1 MNKSVDE
8 RLLPQGEYIDA
19 LNVRAGSTEDSEIG
33 AIENSKG
40 NELLT
45 NIPGGITTLEY
56 NGTALDE
63 SNGAMCIG
71 AYEDGANETI
81 YFFVT
86 SNIVDII
93 ASWTVAEDGV
103 SGSIR
108 YHVISTSVL
117 NFNKQNRIVGI
128 NKVDDL
134 LFFTDNYNQPRK
146 INVTRSYGEPQND
159 VDLITEDDLSVIVKP
174 PFNSPVI
181 SSFTSEKR
189 GNYLEDKVIT
199 FSYRWRYQ
207 DGEYSALS
215 PFSEA
220 AFEPS
225 PFFINV
231 DGAFNG
237 GMKNRINNAVV
248 EVETGSDRVEEIQ
261 ICFKRSGN
269 NNVYVIDNY
278 NKENLSIDSNSTFNI
293 NFDNSKIYTVLPQD
307 ELFRLYDNVP
317 RFAKAQTI
325 MGNRIMYGNYVDGY
339 DMDVVEGQQSV
350 EVDID
355 ANLVSFETFTKP
367 VLTSQSDSSRYDID
381 PANQNY
387 TVTDARSD
395 IDFSSFLSS
404 DKLKKGSIINFLIN
418 ISHDSYTTT
427 GTAPTDFQKSFNIS
441 SSFVL
446 GKNYTSAN
454 ELVSSPEFA
463 SFIGTTNNIQPIA
476 SADDGGTLTD
486 IFNSNV
492 STSSIPA
499 GYSKAGSGLTAI
511 GQGFDYNS
519 AGPNIILITCNA
531 MKYTHATDPDIYEYF
546 SFNVFA
552 VTVTSPDGFQT
563 LHSNRN
569 YELGI
574 VYLDEYGRQSTVFT
588 STGNSVY
595 TPAYSSS
602 KKNQIEFKINSE
614 PPYWATAYRPVIKPS
629 YGTYETIYCFNNIFE
644 NSGFAYFLLEG
655 ENSKKVNEGDKL
667 IVKVDSGGPT
677 QNLVETTVLEVEAK
691 ERNFLIPG
699 GAVSDIQ
706 QPAGVYMKLRPTNF
720 SVDSNI
726 YTDSEDLV
734 FNAITE
740 FHNGLIV
747 DDKNSSISDRGMETA
762 LLSEDDGT
770 GTHVP
775 VPIPQGSVVTLLIQT
790 GWSRAVGCVA
800 INADTN
806 GPTAQYVAERDYTDF
821 REMVIA
827 QQIDFAEGMIYY
839 NQSSILECYP
849 VTQDN
854 TLYTGTTPPVEAAGS
869 NPPEGENRIDFYQN
883 TSTGE
888 LFLRSISGAT
898 ISEAWQATNGR
909 VDPDILSL
917 YSFTFIDFQLQ
928 RSAAS
933 GNGVGGFVFET
944 KPVSIDNDIYF
955 ESSETFLIEN
965 GLHKGN
971 QQNQLQNTPAVSL
984 LDFHDC
990 YTFGNGVES
999 YKVED
1004 LIGGDSVVI
1013 GQRTTAV
1020 SEQDY
1025 KKAHRFASITYS
1037 GVYNAETNLNK
1048 LNQFNLSLANF
1059 SDLEKSFGNI
1069 GILHARETDLLV
1081 LQEDRVSYVL
1091 QGKNLLSDSVGGGAI
1106 TSVPEVLGTQIA
1118 RNEEYGISSDAE
1130 TFVHFGNEVYFT
1142 DSKRGAVLNLVGGSF
1157 KQDKL
1162 VPISELG
1169 MRSFF
1174 RDTFIESFRSY
1185 KLGGFDPY
1193 MNEYVLTINEDEQDV
1208 VTEIIEEVECSADN
1222 EFTTELINQ
1231 DIYEVEF
1238 DPFIGTVEIDYTVQS
1253 VNQTIMQVV
1262 WDNTQVV
1269 NSVISGTG
1277 SVSFTKT
1284 KNYPDTATVTIS
1296 CPGLDVQPC
1305 NAGMDVLFLLDYS
1318 SLDGTP
1324 PGVPSTWMP
1333 ENIQTLKNDMSS
1345 IITTIEQQSGGDYR
1359 LGLVTY
1365 EAVDNTDVPTA
1376 TGSVTTVGGADR
1388 LIDSNANFPNSIS
1401 GDPARGLNPFDGS
1414 NVNSKI
1420 SSTELEM
1427 VASGLFNAVG
1437 LPYAAGPE
1445 VTNAGSWPKYTVQ
1458 GDYHYLPSAQKYIN
1472 TDSSYSQYVTCFE
1485 KFSTGNKDSFNR
1497 YLRSISIEPNSLT
1510 IGQVTSVS
1518 ANKLIDSSAT
1528 FITNG
1533 IRPGDVIYKYASNP
1547 SVWSAGVSATVVS
1560 VDSET
1565 QLTLDADIF
1574 TSSGSGHKY
1583 IFGTTVGTDAVRGTT
1598 PIIFKSQ
1605 PSGVALSRIVE
1616 HNLAGAF
1623 RNNVNKQI
1631 ILYTNTKPGGENAF
1645 HNQVDADEF
1654 LRLASIC
1661 NDLGIVLNIIGPN
1674 ENPYE
1679 ANTNVYTDAASITNG
1694 VRINSFASGSV
1705 LSAIESTCGAERT
1718 IPSYRCDQ
1726 NISSLALSSISTYTY
1741 KLDLGNTTGS
1751 AFVNFSSANPMS
1763 VSVEYNGTTYTGGPN
1778 VSGQVE
1784 IPVTT
1789 QSLAT
1794 TSIATVT
1801 LTSDTNQ
1808 TGVSITHTCPVLP
1821 PERKVYLVVLNDA
1834 NQAGETITNSYKV
1847 NSNTPYSV
1855 DTVFDADGVSEE
1867 SSVSGFTDGSNLNIP
1882 LNGNTVTITSTK
1894 VPGQTGDFNP
1904 CNSIGLYVGPEQDLS
1919 PDFLLNNATFG
1930 TITSTTAADGTET
1943 NETTFT
1949 VTSQDEGEN
1958 PDAIYLIWNY
1968 RDNLPNV
1975 LQEIDVQGITQGGNI
1990 NIPLINSSTVTNVTY
2005 PVTISITPS
2014 PSYGT
2019 VTKTNGDP
2027 IPSGGFVAVN
2037 EGEAVVKY
2045 TQDGSSNLVDT
2056 FGYTISSG
2064 GTCSASNVVN
2074 TESIAITENTYLYFN
2089 FDQSGSIILEQT
2101 ILTNLVRNGKLK
2113 EALLPFYNNDSDEYD
2128 KKVYVYPGTNYQIYS
2143 NYKFLSKSDPSA
2155 VKIQLVN
2162 RTVVRDFTFGTN
2174 QQLEGGFIGD
2184 PQEILTTSKVGG
2196 FLISSERSLP
2206 ATHKVIGK
2214 ITAIQYGNYGV
2225 YTVDTTVPEAEPD
2238 ALKRTGSSNPFDQLI
2253 YVDSLDGDPP
2263 LDRLGAWG
2271 NERTW
2276 LVLQDHKQQSLL
2288 YRNQINENK
2297 GTAFEE
2303 SFYLPE
2309 DGFESTTWTPLL
2321 GTEEGA
2327 SPSDKPDNVV
2337 MFVFQD
2343 EATTNTTQQMGETSG
2358 KSTSEFPYIT
2368 ADYPYFSIR
2377 GGQRTFFDTAANSP
2391 NHSGDIKN
2399 LRRRVELLNQ
2409 NNPNFYK
2416 ANIFFMSPNHD
2427 GIPKSDDKM
2436 FKEYLQAVQNG
2447 TGIYSG
2453 DNGLSDL
2460 SSVFN
2465 IDYDTR
2471 KSATRQVTRFSNG
2484 NVLLELVEA
2493 PLVPAQY
2500 STSEG
2505 QRFSSWDDY
2514 YLFKITKSLLDLGF
2528 ANPGGWPVVN

>member
-103 SGSIR
+103 SGAIR

-146 INVTRSYGEPQND
+146 INVTRSYAEPEND

-355 ANLVSFETFTKP
+355 ANLVSFETFTEP

-387 TVTDARSD
+387 TVTDARSA

-454 ELVSSPEFA
+454 DLVSSPEFA
-463 SFIGTTNNIQPIA
+463 SFIGTTNNIKPIA
-476 SADDGGTLTD
+476 SSDDGGTLTD

-629 YGTYETIYCFNNIFE
+629 YSTYETIYCFNNIFE

-734 FNAITE
+734 FNAISS
-740 FHNGLIV
+740 FYNGLIV
-747 DDKNSSISDRGMETA
+747 DDRNSSISDRGMETA

-775 VPIPQGSVVTLLIQT
+775 VPIPQGSVVSLLIQT
-790 GWSRAVGCVA
+790 GWAPSEGCHA
-800 INADTN
+800 INADTS
-806 GPTAQYVAERDYTDF
+806 GPTVQYVAERDYTDF

-888 LFLRSISGAT
+888 LFLRSITGAT
-898 ISEAWQATNGR
+898 VSEVWRALNGR
-909 VDPDILSL
+909 VAPEYLKDYP
-917 YSFTFIDFQLQ
+917 FTFIEFQLQ

-933 GNGVGGFVFET
+933 ENGVGGFVFET

-1208 VTEIIEEVECSADN
+1208 VTEIIEEVECSSDN

-1231 DIYEVEF
+1231 DTYEVQF

-1253 VNQTIMQVV
+1253 INETIMQVV
-1262 WDNTQVV
+1262 WDDTQVV

-1277 SVSFTKT
+1277 SVSFSKT

-1305 NAGMDVLFLLDYS
+1305 NAGMDVLFLVDYS
-1318 SLDGTP
+1318 SLSGQ
-1324 PGVPSTWMP
+1324 TWMP
-1333 ENIQTLKNDMSS
+1333 EHLQTLKNDMSS

-1365 EAVDNTDVPTA
+1365 ESIEDSLIPSFNGETTA
-1376 TGSVTTVGGADR
+1376 VGGADR
-1388 LIDSNANFPNSIS
+1388 LIDSNANFV
-1401 GDPARGLNPFDGS
+1401 GVFQTARGLNPFDGS
-1414 NVNSKI
+1414 NVSFKI
-1420 SSTELEM
+1420 SSTELQ
-1427 VASGLFNAVG
+1427 VADDGYFNVVGMPYAVG
-1437 LPYAAGPE
+1437 PE
-1445 VTNAGSWPKYTVQ
+1445 ITGDWPKYTVQ
-1458 GDYHYLPSAQKYIN
+1458 GDYHYLPSAQKYID
-1472 TDSSYSQYVTCFE
+1472 TDSSYIPYITCFE
-1485 KFSTGNKDSFNR
+1485 KLSAGNKDSFNR
-1497 YLRSISIEPNSLT
+1497 YLRSIGRNSNA
-1510 IGQVTSVS
+1510 TSHLQGS
-1518 ANKLIDSSAT
+1518 TTSTATNKLIDGNAT
-1528 FITNG
+1528 FVTDG
-1533 IRPGDVIYKYASNP
+1533 IRPGDVIYKYQSDP
-1547 SVWSAGVSATVVS
+1547 STWSSGISATVVS

-1565 QLTLDADIF
+1565 QLTLDANIF
-1574 TSSGSGHKY
+1574 SPVVGDLWTY
-1583 IFGTTVGTDAVRGTT
+1583 GTQQGTDAVRGNT
-1598 PIIFKSQ
+1598 PLIYKSQ

-1631 ILYTNTKPGGENAF
+1631 ILYTNTKPGGENAV
-1645 HNQVDADEF
+1645 HNQVNADEF
-1654 LRLASIC
+1654 RRLASIC
-1661 NDLGIVLNIIGPN
+1661 NDLGIVLNIVGPD
-1674 ENPYE
+1674 ENP
-1679 ANTNVYTDAASITNG
+1679 NVPDTWNVYSDAVSITNG

-1726 NISSLALSSISTYTY
+1726 DITSLSLSSISTYTY

-1763 VSVEYNGTTYTGGPN
+1763 ISVEYNGTTYTGGPN

-1801 LTSDTNQ
+1801 LASDTNQ

-1867 SSVSGFTDGSNLNIP
+1867 SSVSGFTDGSNVNIP
-1882 LNGNTVTITSTK
+1882 LNGDTVTITSTK
-1894 VPGQTGDFNP
+1894 IPGESTGDFNP

-1919 PDFLLNNATFG
+1919 PDFLLNNAKFG

-1943 NETTFT
+1943 NETTLP
-1949 VTSQDEGEN
+1949 VESQDEGEN

-1968 RDNLPNV
+1968 RDNLPN
-1975 LQEIDVQGITQGGNI
+1975 LGEAIRFPNILQGGNA
-1990 NIPLINSSTVTNVTY
+1990 NIPLLNEASNIIY
-2005 PVTISITPS
+2005 PVTVSITVAPS
-2014 PSYGT
+2014 HGI
-2019 VTKTNGDP
+2019 VTRTDDST
-2027 IPSGGFVAVN
+2027 IPPEGFVAAN
-2037 EGEAVVKY
+2037 KEEAIVKY
-2045 TQDGSSNLVDT
+2045 THDDSTNLIDNFT
-2056 FGYTISSG
+2056 FSISSG
-2064 GTCSASNVVN
+2064 GTCSATN
-2074 TESIAITENTYLYFN
+2074 TVETRAIEITPNTYIYFYFDNSGSMGTTNSLLRNMALNEMKNAFLPFYEDDEELYFN
-2089 FDQSGSIILEQT
+2089 RVFVH
-2101 ILTNLVRNGKLK
+2101 NLPLI
-2113 EALLPFYNNDSDEYD
+2113 
-2128 KKVYVYPGTNYQIYS
+2128 T
-2143 NYKFLSKSDPSA
+2143 DPSSPYYSSQQ
-2155 VKIQLVN
+2155 KSI
-2162 RTVVRDFTFGTN
+2162 DYTN
-2174 QQLEGGFIGD
+2174 NHPVTGG
-2184 PQEILTTSKVGG
+2184 VW
-2196 FLISSERSLP
+2196 R
-2206 ATHKVIGK
+2206 
-2214 ITAIQYGNYGV
+2214 
-2225 YTVDTTVPEAEPD
+2225 
-2238 ALKRTGSSNPFDQLI
+2238 
-2253 YVDSLDGDPP
+2253 
-2263 LDRLGAWG
+2263 

-2276 LVLQDHKQQSLL
+2276 LAALDIKQNGFSERVIGNVLKNGTFSLTDGPNFALTEVSEDSFVVEQEEEIFNELTPLYGSEATGAPETDRPDKVVVIIFGDESESPNGEL
-2288 YRNQINENK
+2288 YRYANAYWDPNRTPTNAHKTDVRLLKSRINSLNATNPDFYSLIVFGGLNK
-2297 GTAFEE
+2297 FTITNRNLYIGTPQVWSNVNITLKYNE
-2303 SFYLPE
+2303 YLRALKEGSNYEIPAWIRTDYGPSKYVGE
-2309 DGFESTTWTPLL
+2309 DGLSTYIV
-2321 GTEEGA
+2321 GGEGA
-2327 SPSDKPDNVV
+2327 SNNPSI
-2337 MFVFQD
+2337 
-2343 EATTNTTQQMGETSG
+2343 TINTDLVLAEGSDTRPESDDIPFIPEPYRSNTSLN
-2358 KSTSEFPYIT
+2358 P
-2368 ADYPYFSIR
+2368 
-2377 GGQRTFFDTAANSP
+2377 GQRT
-2391 NHSGDIKN
+2391 
-2399 LRRRVELLNQ
+2399 
-2409 NNPNFYK
+2409 
-2416 ANIFFMSPNHD
+2416 
-2427 GIPKSDDKM
+2427 
-2436 FKEYLQAVQNG
+2436 
-2447 TGIYSG
+2447 
-2453 DNGLSDL
+2453 
-2460 SSVFN
+2460 
-2465 IDYDTR
+2465 
-2471 KSATRQVTRFSNG
+2471 RF
-2484 NVLLELVEA
+2484 L
-2493 PLVPAQY
+2493 
-2500 STSEG
+2500 T
-2505 QRFSSWDDY
+2505 WKDY
-2514 YLFKITKSLLDLGF
+2514 YLFNITLELLNLGF
-2528 ANPGGWPVVN
+2528 ENPDNKWPIVDSSI

>member
-103 SGSIR
+103 SGAIR

-146 INVTRSYGEPQND
+146 INVTRSYGEPVAD
-159 VDLITEDDLSVIVKP
+159 VDSITEDDLSVIVKP
-174 PFNSPVI
+174 PFNCPVI

-269 NNVYVIDNY
+269 NNIYVIDNY
-278 NKENLSIDSNSTFNI
+278 NKENLDIDSNSTFNI

-454 ELVSSPEFA
+454 DLVSSPEFA
-463 SFIGTTNNIQPIA
+463 SFIGTTNNIKPIA
-476 SADDGGTLTD
+476 SSDDGGTLTD

-519 AGPNIILITCNA
+519 AGPNIIFITCNA

-726 YTDSEDLV
+726 YTDGEDLV

-740 FHNGLIV
+740 FNDGLTV
-747 DDKNSSISDRGMETA
+747 DDKNNSISDRGMETA

-775 VPIPQGSVVTLLIQT
+775 VPIPQGSVVTLTIQT
-790 GWSRAVGCVA
+790 GWAPSVGCFA
-800 INADTN
+800 INSTDTSVN
-806 GPTAQYVAERDYTDF
+806 QYVAKRDYTDF

-827 QQIDFAEGMIYY
+827 QQIDFAEGMIYF
-839 NQSSILECYP
+839 NQGSILKCYP
-849 VTQDN
+849 VTQDD
-854 TLYTGTTPPVEAAGS
+854 TLYTGTTSPVEAAGS
-869 NPPEGENRIDFYQN
+869 NPPEGQNRIDFYQN

-888 LFLRSISGAT
+888 FFLRSITGST
-898 ISEAWQATNGR
+898 ISEAWQAANGR
-909 VDPDILSL
+909 VSPESLRL
-917 YSFTFIDFQLQ
+917 YSFTFIEFQLQ

-933 GNGVGGFVFET
+933 ENGVGGFVFET

-1091 QGKNLLSDSVGGGAI
+1091 QGKNLLSDSVGGGAV

-1157 KQDKL
+1157 KQDQL

-1231 DIYEVEF
+1231 DIYEVQF

-1253 VNQTIMQVV
+1253 INETIMQVV
-1262 WDNTQVV
+1262 WDDTQVV

-1318 SLDGTP
+1318 SLNGNTPGT
-1324 PGVPSTWMP
+1324 PSTWMP
-1333 ENIQTLKNDMSS
+1333 EHIQTLKNDMSS

-1365 EAVDNTDVPTA
+1365 ESIEDSLIPSFNGET
-1376 TGSVTTVGGADR
+1376 TTVGGENR
-1388 LIDSNANFPNSIS
+1388 LIDSNASFL
-1401 GDPARGLNPFDGS
+1401 GATQKARGLNPYDGS
-1414 NVNSKI
+1414 NVAIRRSQ
-1420 SSTELEM
+1420 TELQL
-1427 VASGLFNAVG
+1427 VDDGYFNVVGMPYAVG
-1437 LPYAAGPE
+1437 PQITGD
-1445 VTNAGSWPKYTVQ
+1445 WPKYTVQ
-1458 GDYHYLPSAQKYIN
+1458 GDYHYLPSAQKYID
-1472 TDSSYSQYVTCFE
+1472 TDSSYIPYITCFE
-1485 KFSTGNKDSFNR
+1485 KLSSGNKDSFNR
-1497 YLRSISIEPNSLT
+1497 YLRSIGRNNFANSHLE
-1510 IGQVTSVS
+1510 GSSTST
-1518 ANKLIDSSAT
+1518 ATNKLIDGNAT
-1528 FITNG
+1528 FVTDG
-1533 IRPGDVIYKYASNP
+1533 IRPGDVIYKYQTDEPLNWAN
-1547 SVWSAGVSATVVS
+1547 GTSATVVS

-1565 QLTLDADIF
+1565 QLTLDANIF
-1574 TSSGSGHKY
+1574 FPAVGDLWTY
-1583 IFGTTVGTDAVRGTT
+1583 GTQQGTDAVRETT
-1598 PIIFKSQ
+1598 PVIFKSQ

-1631 ILYTNTKPGGENAF
+1631 ILYTNTKPGGENAL
-1645 HNQVDADEF
+1645 HNQVDTDEF

-1674 ENPYE
+1674 ENPHE
-1679 ANTNVYTDAASITNG
+1679 PNTNVYADAVSITNG

-1726 NISSLALSSISTYTY
+1726 DITSLSLSSISTYTY
-1741 KLDLGNTTGS
+1741 NLDLGTTTGS
-1751 AFVNFSSANPMS
+1751 AFVNSSSANPMS
-1763 VSVEYNGTTYTGGPN
+1763 ISVEYNGTTYTGGPG
-1778 VSGQVE
+1778 VSVQVE

-1801 LTSDTNQ
+1801 LASDTNQ

-1821 PERKVYLVVLNDA
+1821 PERKVYLVVLNDE
-1834 NQAGETITNSYKV
+1834 NQGGDTITNSYKV
-1847 NSNTPYSV
+1847 NSNTPYSFN
-1855 DTVFDADGVSEE
+1855 TLFDEDGVSEE
-1867 SSVSGFTDGSNLNIP
+1867 SSVSGFTDGSNVNIP

-1943 NETTFT
+1943 NETTLP
-1949 VTSQDEGEN
+1949 VESQDEGEN

-1968 RDNLPNV
+1968 RDNLPELGEPIKFPNI
-1975 LQEIDVQGITQGGNI
+1975 LQGDNAD
-1990 NIPLINSSTVTNVTY
+1990 IPLLDEASNIIY
-2005 PVTISITPS
+2005 PVTVSITVAPS
-2014 PSYGT
+2014 HGI
-2019 VTKTNGDP
+2019 VTRTDDST
-2027 IPSGGFVAVN
+2027 IPPEGFVAAN
-2037 EGEAVVKY
+2037 KEEAIVKY
-2045 TQDGSSNLVDT
+2045 THDNSTDLIDNFT
-2056 FGYTISSG
+2056 FSISSG
-2064 GTCSASNVVN
+2064 GTCSATN
-2074 TESIAITENTYLYFN
+2074 TVETRAIEITPNTYIYFYFDDSSSMNTTNDFLENMARNEMKDAFLPFYENKEELYFN
-2089 FDQSGSIILEQT
+2089 RVFVHNLPLITDPLSPHYAAQQKSIDST
-2101 ILTNLVRNGKLK
+2101 RNK
-2113 EALLPFYNNDSDEYD
+2113 PD
-2128 KKVYVYPGTNYQIYS
+2128 GT
-2143 NYKFLSKSDPSA
+2143 PW
-2155 VKIQLVN
+2155 
-2162 RTVVRDFTFGTN
+2162 T
-2174 QQLEGGFIGD
+2174 
-2184 PQEILTTSKVGG
+2184 
-2196 FLISSERSLP
+2196 
-2206 ATHKVIGK
+2206 
-2214 ITAIQYGNYGV
+2214 
-2225 YTVDTTVPEAEPD
+2225 
-2238 ALKRTGSSNPFDQLI
+2238 
-2253 YVDSLDGDPP
+2253 
-2263 LDRLGAWG
+2263 

-2276 LVLQDHKQQSLL
+2276 LSALDIKQNGFSERVVNEVLGGTFVYTRGPNYTLIQDPSNTTSLIVDQEEEIFNQLTPFYGSKASGAPETERPDKVVVIIFGDESDSVDDHGEL
-2288 YRNQINENK
+2288 YRYASNTWDPHRTPNKAHRTDIRLLKSRINSLNATNPDFYNLIVFGGLRKNNVRNK
-2297 GTAFEE
+2297 NRFLASPQTWRSVGPELRLNE
-2303 SFYLPE
+2303 YLKALKAGSTYEIPAWIRTDYGPSKYVGD
-2309 DGFESTTWTPLL
+2309 DGLSTYIV
-2321 GTEEGA
+2321 GGEGA
-2327 SPSDKPDNVV
+2327 S
-2337 MFVFQD
+2337 
-2343 EATTNTTQQMGETSG
+2343 
-2358 KSTSEFPYIT
+2358 
-2368 ADYPYFSIR
+2368 
-2377 GGQRTFFDTAANSP
+2377 
-2391 NHSGDIKN
+2391 
-2399 LRRRVELLNQ
+2399 
-2409 NNPNFYK
+2409 NNPPITINTDLRL
-2416 ANIFFMSPNHD
+2416 AD
-2427 GIPKSDDKM
+2427 GSNVFSGNDDIPFIPEPYRSNAS
-2436 FKEYLQAVQNG
+2436 LNP
-2447 TGIYSG
+2447 
-2453 DNGLSDL
+2453 NGL
-2460 SSVFN
+2460 
-2465 IDYDTR
+2465 
-2471 KSATRQVTRFSNG
+2471 TRF
-2484 NVLLELVEA
+2484 
-2493 PLVPAQY
+2493 Y
-2500 STSEG
+2500 TW
-2505 QRFSSWDDY
+2505 RDY
-2514 YLFKITKSLLDLGF
+2514 YLFNITFELLNLGF
-2528 ANPGGWPVVN
+2528 QNPQNKWPIVDSSI